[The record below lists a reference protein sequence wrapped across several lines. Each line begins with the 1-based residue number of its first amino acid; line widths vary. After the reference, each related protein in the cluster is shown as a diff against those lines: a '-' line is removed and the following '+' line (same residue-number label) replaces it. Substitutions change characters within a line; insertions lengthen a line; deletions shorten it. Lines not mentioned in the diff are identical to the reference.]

1 MTPREEVLSYFKD
14 ACKVVG
20 DFEQEVEKQAREK
33 VEFGE
38 DETLGSKDFYEFE
51 VMKLDM
57 LVKLSQFPE
66 DKAWS
71 MLCCIF
77 DLAKEYGMLIT
88 HEDKE
93 PLIKEQVDLIV
104 NRKELEKMI
113 KEQ

>member
-38 DETLGSKDFYEFE
+38 DESLGSKEFYEFE
-51 VMKLDM
+51 VMKLDI

-66 DKAWS
+66 DKAWG
-71 MLCCIF
+71 MLSCIF
-77 DLAKEYGMLIT
+77 DLAKEYGILIS
-88 HEDKE
+88 HPDKE
-93 PLIKEQVDLIV
+93 PLIQQQVDLIV
-104 NRKELEKMI
+104 KRKELEKMI
-113 KEQ
+113 KDN